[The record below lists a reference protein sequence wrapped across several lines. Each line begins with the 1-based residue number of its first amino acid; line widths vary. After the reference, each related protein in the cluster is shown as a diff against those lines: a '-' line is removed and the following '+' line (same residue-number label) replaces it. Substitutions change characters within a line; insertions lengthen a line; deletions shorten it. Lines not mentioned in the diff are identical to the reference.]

1 MRVEKDLCSSQRYWQ
16 ILADDLI
23 PCIFGQ
29 GRCVLMPRYLR
40 PLAPPPTILN
50 KQEPGQQQ
58 AEAVAWSGF
67 RINKSKTDVAS

>member
-1 MRVEKDLCSSQRYWQ
+1 MLREIFVASDIGKFLKMTSSR
-16 ILADDLI
+16 
-23 PCIFGQ
+23 Q

-58 AEAVAWSGF
+58 AEAVAWSVLKNPQF
-67 RINKSKTDVAS
+67 LMKTENKTL